1 MKPDQLYHNLKEI
14 AEKIGITVKEY
25 NFRNAGI
32 HVRSGLCKIR
42 EEQFFIMDK
51 RLTVREKTENLAEC
65 LRDMDLETVY
75 IVPAIREILLKPSF
89 INNPSNKKP
98 DPGDAGE
105 SHP

>member
-14 AEKIGITVKEY
+14 AEKLGITVKEY

-89 INNPSNKKP
+89 INKPSNKKT
-98 DPGDAGE
+98 
-105 SHP
+105 